1 MATFRSGDATNLWT
15 QSTWPAAPPTG
26 DTTTWVYDEATGLL
40 TAKTDATSESV
51 TYDYTTAGRMSDRY
65 WARLDT
71 QSNPLKTSY
80 AYSSLTGERTA
91 VDYADA
97 TPDITYTFDRLGR
110 LDVVTDATGSR
121 DFDYAADLQLKSE
134 TIASF
139 YGTDKRITRTYESGT
154 PGTNVVGRYTGLGV
168 GIALDT
174 DGDYGVTY
182 GFDSYGRLNY
192 VADQNDTFTYG
203 YLANSNLLVTL
214 TSPVHSTAYVYEPN
228 RNVKTIVDNVV
239 SSVSVSKYTY
249 SYDDL
254 RRRTSRIQEGS
265 EFAQSSFDAFE
276 YNDRSEVIDS
286 KRYLGTDVS
295 DLTSPVVSDAFAY
308 AFDPIG
314 NRTQSSG
321 GILPATT
328 YTTNELNEYTAI
340 SGVSAAPDHDEDGNL
355 TEQGDW
361 VYKWNA
367 ENRLIEA
374 YSFAEDKK
382 LEFIYDY
389 LGRRVEKKV
398 TQISTTTVTDEEQ
411 FLYDG
416 WNRIAT
422 FDASNLPTFTL
433 AKRYLWGLDLSGSM
447 QGAGGVGGLLKE
459 GDLYPTYDANGNVM
473 QKLDGTGA
481 TVMNV
486 VYDPFGNII
495 SGILVGEYGF
505 STKPLIDSLDWY
517 YYGFR
522 YYDPV
527 TGRWPNRDPIGE
539 YGHELLT
546 APKLSYQRQALI
558 GKIANALANASTSRM
573 RLSSSRYESPEEFV
587 AAIRAVA
594 TNELKSFMMLNKLRF
609 LDALSFYR
617 GSIGKARNGISL
629 SDRAGLELYQ
639 FMRNQPLAGIE
650 FLGLDIMETSR
661 GANLPFPLSLGTHY
675 NVYIETDRTN
685 ESGDQLNYIISGRD
699 TGLLI
704 LPDNGSF
711 DEYVA
716 IDSDENL
723 NQTIEASLA
732 EGSLVMD
739 YMELLQRDYDYS
751 YPTNDCGNV
760 IDWAEMFLNHVR
772 RQ

>member
-355 TEQGDW
+355 TEQGNW
-361 VYKWNA
+361 IYKWNA

-382 LEFIYDY
+382 LEFVYDY

-416 WNRIAT
+416 WNLVAVY
-422 FDASNLPTFTL
+422 DVSNSNALVKTHT
-433 AKRYLWGLDLSGSM
+433 WGLDLSQTL
-447 QGAGGVGGLLKE
+447 QGAGGVGGLLGVE
-459 GDLYPTYDANGNVM
+459 ELTGTHQGVYAFAFDVNGNVSEV
-473 QKLDGTGA
+473 LNAAGS
-481 TVMNV
+481 V
-486 VYDPFGNII
+486 VAHYEYSPFGEVIWS
-495 SGILVGEYGF
+495 SGSYADANVWRF
-505 STKPLIDSLDWY
+505 SSKYFDSETELY

-527 TGRWPNRDPIGE
+527 TGRWISKDPIRERGGLNLYGFVLNAPTRFVDLLGLVPNICDAIDIANKELRDRTAEIDEETATIIGVNEEGDYTHGSIVEGEESQRTEDQDTVDPSQSVLPEGYSPTGDTLHSHRNNYINQESTRGSHFSDTDFGSPFADGDNTIHVTTPDKSHESFSFGRDPNDGFSNE
-539 YGHELLT
+539 DFNSGSESVT
-546 APKLSYQRQALI
+546 
-558 GKIANALANASTSRM
+558 RM
-573 RLSSSRYESPEEFV
+573 RE
-587 AAIRAVA
+587 
-594 TNELKSFMMLNKLRF
+594 
-609 LDALSFYR
+609 
-617 GSIGKARNGISL
+617 
-629 SDRAGLELYQ
+629 
-639 FMRNQPLAGIE
+639 
-650 FLGLDIMETSR
+650 
-661 GANLPFPLSLGTHY
+661 
-675 NVYIETDRTN
+675 RTGN
-685 ESGDQLNYIISGRD
+685 
-699 TGLLI
+699 
-704 LPDNGSF
+704 F
-711 DEYVA
+711 
-716 IDSDENL
+716 
-723 NQTIEASLA
+723 
-732 EGSLVMD
+732 
-739 YMELLQRDYDYS
+739 QR
-751 YPTNDCGNV
+751 
-760 IDWAEMFLNHVR
+760 HR
-772 RQ
+772 